1 MFSSRQKATK
11 MTKEV
16 MIDIFLKDLMHNI
29 ADIGNKLLKLGDR
42 LPESFLLKL
51 DKSEIL
57 KMH

>member
-1 MFSSRQKATK
+1 